1 MSVRVFVVK
10 QATAYEMRISDWISD
25 VCSSDLIVDLATLTG
40 AMVISLGHE
49 YAGVFSNDDKL
60 AEQLTAAGTAT
71 GDLLWRF
78 PLGEAYDK
86 QIESQIADMK
96 NMRSE
101 EHTSELQSLMR
112 ISYAVFCL
120 KKKIIQ
126 CVKSQYKII
135 RILYQTHLTYTL
147 YYTVRTLK

>member
-1 MSVRVFVVK
+1 
-10 QATAYEMRISDWISD
+10 
-25 VCSSDLIVDLATLTG
+25 
-40 AMVISLGHE
+40 MVISLGHE

-96 NMRSE
+96 NMGPRYGGSITAAQFIKRFVE
-101 EHTSELQSLMR
+101 EGVKWAHLDIAGTVWAAKPGALGGKGETGKGVRLLDQVISAHRGDGWSLGGGILPER
-112 ISYAVFCL
+112 KEARGGTE
-120 KKKIIQ
+120 
-126 CVKSQYKII
+126 CVGS
-135 RILYQTHLTYTL
+135 
-147 YYTVRTLK
+147 VSMWG

>member
-1 MSVRVFVVK
+1 
-10 QATAYEMRISDWISD
+10 
-25 VCSSDLIVDLATLTG
+25 
-40 AMVISLGHE
+40 MVISLGHE

-96 NMRSE
+96 NMGPRYGGSITAAQFIQRFVEEGVKCAHFDIARTVWAVKPGARWVNGAPGYRSE
-101 EHTSELQSLMR
+101 EGRVGKEGSKR
-112 ISYAVFCL
+112 W
-120 KKKIIQ
+120 
-126 CVKSQYKII
+126 
-135 RILYQTHLTYTL
+135 
-147 YYTVRTLK
+147 

>member
-1 MSVRVFVVK
+1 
-10 QATAYEMRISDWISD
+10 MRISDWSSD
-25 VCSSDLIVDLATLTG
+25 VCSSDLLCDAITWAQREYKPEVIVDLATLTG

-96 NMRSE
+96 NKGPRSGG
-101 EHTSELQSLMR
+101 S
-112 ISYAVFCL
+112 
-120 KKKIIQ
+120 
-126 CVKSQYKII
+126 VKAGACNRKGGDE
-135 RILYQTHLTYTL
+135 
-147 YYTVRTLK
+147 

>member
-1 MSVRVFVVK
+1 
-10 QATAYEMRISDWISD
+10 
-25 VCSSDLIVDLATLTG
+25 
-40 AMVISLGHE
+40 MVISLGHE

-96 NMRSE
+96 NMGPRYGGSITAAQFIKSFVE
-101 EHTSELQSLMR
+101 VGVKWAHLDIAGTVWGAKHGALWEKGVTGAGVRLHDPC
-112 ISYAVFCL
+112 ISANQQIGLRLAGGVL
-120 KKKIIQ
+120 
-126 CVKSQYKII
+126 
-135 RILYQTHLTYTL
+135 
-147 YYTVRTLK
+147 

>member
-1 MSVRVFVVK
+1 
-10 QATAYEMRISDWISD
+10 MRISDWSSD
-25 VCSSDLIVDLATLTG
+25 VCSSYLTVEVINTDAEGRLVLCDAITWAQREYKPGVIVDLATLTG

-86 QIESQIADMK
+86 QIESQ
-96 NMRSE
+96 
-101 EHTSELQSLMR
+101 
-112 ISYAVFCL
+112 
-120 KKKIIQ
+120 KIGRAHI
-126 CVKSQYKII
+126 
-135 RILYQTHLTYTL
+135 
-147 YYTVRTLK
+147 

>member
-1 MSVRVFVVK
+1 MYIRCLCFFFSSRRRHTRSALVTGVQTCALPISTMSGQTVEVINTDAEGRLVLCDAITWAQREYKPEV
-10 QATAYEMRISDWISD
+10 
-25 VCSSDLIVDLATLTG
+25 IVDLATLTG

-86 QIESQIADMK
+86 QIE
-96 NMRSE
+96 
-101 EHTSELQSLMR
+101 
-112 ISYAVFCL
+112 
-120 KKKIIQ
+120 KIG
-126 CVKSQYKII
+126 
-135 RILYQTHLTYTL
+135 RA
-147 YYTVRTLK
+147 

>member
-96 NMRSE
+96 NMGPRYGGSITAAQFIKRFVE
-101 EHTSELQSLMR
+101 EG
-112 ISYAVFCL
+112 V
-120 KKKIIQ
+120 KIGRAH
-126 CVKSQYKII
+126 V
-135 RILYQTHLTYTL
+135 
-147 YYTVRTLK
+147 